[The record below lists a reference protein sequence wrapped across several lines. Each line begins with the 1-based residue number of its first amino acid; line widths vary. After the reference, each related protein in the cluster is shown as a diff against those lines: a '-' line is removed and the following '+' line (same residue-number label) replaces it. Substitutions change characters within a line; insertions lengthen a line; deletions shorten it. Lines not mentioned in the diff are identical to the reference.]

1 MKENAAKTN
10 YKSYR
15 WKLKKLIQQAEL
27 NYFNNKFNNA
37 SGNIRK
43 AWSVINSIRC
53 KSKNNKLPNFIDI
66 NGVIVTNRREIC
78 TKFNECFVNVARN
91 LNIDKYSN
99 LDAPDFKQYLR
110 SSVNNSLFLSPITD
124 NETHDIINSLD
135 SNKSNDISPKL
146 LKTLC
151 NSFCPILT
159 YLFNSCM
166 LTGTFPDELKI
177 ARVIPLFKSGNRN
190 LMSNYRPISILPTFS
205 KILKSLSTLEF
216 ISYWT
221 RIKFYTTISLVS
233 EKRTQQSTQFK
244 QLYILSLKL

>member
-1 MKENAAKTN
+1 MKENVAKTN

-15 WKLKKLIQQAEL
+15 SKLKKLIQQAEL

-53 KSKNNKLPNFIDI
+53 KSKNNKLPNFIDT

-78 TKFNECFVNVARN
+78 TKFNEYFVNVARN

-99 LDAPDFKQYLR
+99 LDAPDFKQYLHN
-110 SSVNNSLFLSPITD
+110 SVANSLFLSPITE
-124 NETHDIINSLD
+124 NETYDIINNLD
-135 SNKSNDISPKL
+135 SNKSSDISPKL
-146 LKTLC
+146 LKALC

-166 LTGTFPDELKI
+166 LTGTFPD
-177 ARVIPLFKSGNRN
+177 
-190 LMSNYRPISILPTFS
+190 
-205 KILKSLSTLEF
+205 
-216 ISYWT
+216 
-221 RIKFYTTISLVS
+221 
-233 EKRTQQSTQFK
+233 
-244 QLYILSLKL
+244 

>member
-15 WKLKKLIQQAEL
+15 SKLKKLIKLAEL

-37 SGNIRK
+37 SGNIRN

-99 LDAPDFKQYLR
+99 LDAPDFKT
-110 SSVNNSLFLSPITD
+110 V
-124 NETHDIINSLD
+124 
-135 SNKSNDISPKL
+135 
-146 LKTLC
+146 
-151 NSFCPILT
+151 
-159 YLFNSCM
+159 
-166 LTGTFPDELKI
+166 
-177 ARVIPLFKSGNRN
+177 
-190 LMSNYRPISILPTFS
+190 
-205 KILKSLSTLEF
+205 
-216 ISYWT
+216 
-221 RIKFYTTISLVS
+221 
-233 EKRTQQSTQFK
+233 STQF
-244 QLYILSLKL
+244 S